1 MKTKLSILLT
11 AGLLAACSSDNET
24 QPEAPVRH
32 IRVVVNERPM
42 ISNEAKVRGAETRA
56 EITTTSTL
64 NGFTMYG
71 IFNGSHKYT
80 VTKNTDDNTW
90 LIDPKGWIIDDDIK
104 DNTVVPFYAYTTNGS
119 CSDFYPKNGIGDAY
133 VNFTVYE
140 TASEQHDLLVAHT
153 SAAYAGHN
161 GEVGTVSLTFD
172 HACAAVNFNVQMT
185 NKLATDERWG
195 SNTLTVTSIK
205 LNNVYNTGKYSY
217 ESSSDKKQ
225 GWNDLGYGIVDYQ
238 PKPPTYTLTNSNI
251 TVTTEPKAL
260 PCNSLFMIP
269 QTRTA
274 KDPFDVTTD
283 VYLEVTYKINNEA
296 EQTWNIPMDVNWKAG
311 TEYTINIKLGT
322 TLIKN
327 Q

>member
-11 AGLLAACSSDNET
+11 AGLLVACSSDNET

-64 NGFTMYG
+64 KEFKMFG
-71 IFNGSHKYT
+71 IITYT
-80 VTKNTDDNTW
+80 VSKTGD
-90 LIDPKGWIIDDDIK
+90 GW
-104 DNTVVPFYAYTTNGS
+104 TVSGGYWPYGYDVVSFYAYTDG
-119 CSDFYPKNGIGDAY
+119 DFYPNNETPYISFTQSAISEDA
-133 VNFTVYE
+133 FH
-140 TASEQHDLLVAHT
+140 QHDLLVAKNT
-153 SAAYAGHN
+153 ASYTKDL
-161 GEVGTVSLTFD
+161 GTVSLTFD

-225 GWNDLGYGIVDYQ
+225 GWNDLGYGIVDNR
-238 PKPPTYTLTNSNI
+238 PKPPTYTLINSDI

-296 EQTWNIPMDVNWKAG
+296 EQTWNIPMDVNWEAG

-322 TLIKN
+322 SLIN
-327 Q
+327 

>member
-119 CSDFYPKNGIGDAY
+119 CSEFNLEEGTGKPYINFAVPEDA
-133 VNFTVYE
+133 F
-140 TASEQHDLLVAHT
+140 EQHDLLVAQT
-153 SAAYAGHN
+153 SASYSGHG

-172 HACAAVNFNVQMT
+172 HACAAVAFNVSMSEKVKT
-185 NKLATDERWG
+185 KLGNNKL
-195 SNTLTVTSIK
+195 TVKSIVLK
-205 LNNVYNTGKYSY
+205 NVNKSGKYYFDKGWKEVSG
-217 ESSSDKKQ
+217 SSD
-225 GWNDLGYGIVDYQ
+225 
-238 PKPPTYTLTNSNI
+238 YTLNHSDIEFT
-251 TVTTEPKAL
+251 TTEQQPL
-260 PCNSLFMIP
+260 IVVDNHPRDYLFMIP
-269 QTRTA
+269 QSHTA
-274 KDPFDVTTD
+274 KDIPGT
-283 VYLEVTYKINNEA
+283 YLEINYEFTGQTQTSATIPLDINWEA
-296 EQTWNIPMDVNWKAG
+296 GW
-311 TEYTINIKLGT
+311 EYTINILLGT
-322 TLIKN
+322 SLIK
-327 Q
+327 

>member
-1 MKTKLSILLT
+1 MKTKLNILLT

-64 NGFTMYG
+64 NGFTMKG
-71 IFNGSHKYT
+71 IFNEVHTYT
-80 VTKNTDDNTW
+80 VEKKSTW
-90 LIDPKGWIIDDDIK
+90 SIEPGSWIQDVPND
-104 DNTVVPFYAYTTNGS
+104 TEVPFYAYTANGTYS
-119 CSDFYPKNGIGDAY
+119 NFYPNDGEGNPYINFEVPEDAF
-133 VNFTVYE
+133 N
-140 TASEQHDLLVAHT
+140 QHDLLVAHT

-185 NKLATDERWG
+185 NKLATNSSWG
-195 SNTLTVTSIK
+195 NKTLTVTSIK
-205 LNNVYNTGKYSY
+205 LKNVYNTGKYSY
-217 ESSSDKKQ
+217 AD
-225 GWNDLGYGIVDYQ
+225 GWKDLGYGNVEDQ
-238 PKPPTYTLTNSNI
+238 PTPPTYTLTNSDI
-251 TVTTEPKAL
+251 TVTTAPTAL
-260 PCNSLFMIP
+260 PCNNLFMIP
-269 QTRTA
+269 QKRTA
-274 KDPFDVTTD
+274 NGTTD
-283 VYLEVTYKINNEA
+283 VYLEVKYKINNGA

>member
-24 QPEAPVRH
+24 QPEEPVRH

-71 IFNGSHKYT
+71 IFNGTHEYK
-80 VTKNTDDNTW
+80 VTKNTTW
-90 LIDPKGWIIDDDIK
+90 SIKPEGWIDDVTLK
-104 DNTVVPFYAYTTNGS
+104 DDTEVPFYAYTTNGS

-185 NKLATDERWG
+185 NKLATDSRWD
-195 SNTLTVTSIK
+195 SNNTLTVTSIK
-205 LNNVYNTGKYSY
+205 LKNVYNTGKYSY
-217 ESSSDKKQ
+217 AD
-225 GWNDLGYGIVDYQ
+225 GWKDLGYGKVNDQ
-238 PKPPTYTLTNSNI
+238 PTPPTYTLTNSDI
-251 TVTTEPKAL
+251 TVTTAPTAL
-260 PCNSLFMIP
+260 PCKNLFMIP
-269 QTRTA
+269 QKRTA
-274 KDPFDVTTD
+274 NSTIDVTTD
-283 VYLEVTYKINNEA
+283 VYLEVKYKINNGA

-322 TLIKN
+322 SLIN
-327 Q
+327 